1 MIKLQGQ
8 KEYAAPAETL
18 WAKLSDMSFLVDCVP
33 DKHDVKSVSPSRAEL
48 VIRPSIAFLK
58 GELTL
63 IMEKAAETPPSAAT
77 LTLNT
82 KGIGTTSTVVAQ
94 FEIKQRDAGCTL
106 DWSAEVTQLGGLLK
120 AVPKGFIQGAAQKQI
135 TELLTALEA
144 KLAAS

>member
-1 MIKLQGQ
+1 MITLKGQ
-8 KEYAAPAETL
+8 KDFAVPAATL
-18 WAKLSDMSFLVDCVP
+18 WAKLSDMQFLVECVP
-33 DKHDVKSVSPSRAEL
+33 DKHAVKAVSSDRAEV

-58 GELTL
+58 GELALT
-63 IMEKAAETPPSAAT
+63 MEKTAETPPTAAT

-94 FEIKQRDAGCTL
+94 FQLAEREAGASTL

-135 TELLTALEA
+135 TELLTSLEA
-144 KLAAS
+144 KLLA